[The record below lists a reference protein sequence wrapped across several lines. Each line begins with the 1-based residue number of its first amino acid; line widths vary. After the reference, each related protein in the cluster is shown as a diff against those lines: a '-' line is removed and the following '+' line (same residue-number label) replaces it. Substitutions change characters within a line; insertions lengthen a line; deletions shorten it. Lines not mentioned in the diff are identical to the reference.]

1 MRETLNSNIENLEK
15 VHTGQR
21 VSLLKSKHGARW
33 INYDILAGAL
43 ALALG
48 VIFSPYESSQSLNNN
63 FVAILFIYGLI
74 LATVSRLTELPRPG
88 YDFHIARYDILSSGV
103 LAVFFSI
110 LSFTFFMILLA
121 HPLKG
126 RYVILNTAFFSYL
139 LLCFPR
145 IILTNTSN
153 RTPMKLALWGTNE
166 LTDLFMQRIK
176 DSEYFQVAGIL
187 HFSDAD
193 FTRHKYGLKNIHEE
207 DLENINC
214 VILCS
219 ELSPD
224 TEINNKLM
232 QLPMHGVEVLNK
244 GAFIEKYFRV
254 ISLDYLN
261 VHWLASFPTLTND
274 STSFFAKR
282 ISDIIISEYTTG
294 NDSSP
299 FPIVALLIKLDS
311 KGSIFYSQTRVD
323 RFNKP
328 FTIYKFR
335 SMAQNAEKDGA
346 QWATS
351 NDARVTKLGA
361 LLRRTRIDELPQL
374 WNVLKGDMSM
384 VGPRPE
390 RPEFEQTLLKD
401 LPLYERRH
409 LIPPGV
415 TGWAQIRYKYGAS
428 VDDSRMKLE
437 HDLYYIKHMSF
448 VFDLKVIMK
457 TFIMVMKE
465 AVNSCST

>member
-1 MRETLNSNIENLEK
+1 ML
-15 VHTGQR
+15 
-21 VSLLKSKHGARW
+21 
-33 INYDILAGAL
+33 
-43 ALALG
+43 
-48 VIFSPYESSQSLNNN
+48 
-63 FVAILFIYGLI
+63 
-74 LATVSRLTELPRPG
+74 
-88 YDFHIARYDILSSGV
+88 
-103 LAVFFSI
+103 
-110 LSFTFFMILLA
+110 LLA

-126 RYVILNTAFFSYL
+126 RYIIINTAILSYL
-139 LLCFPR
+139 FICLPR
-145 IILTNTSN
+145 IILTNSSN
-153 RTPMKLALWGTNE
+153 KTPMKLALWGTNE

-176 DSEYFQVAGIL
+176 DSDYFQAAGIL
-187 HFSDAD
+187 DFSDAD

-207 DLENINC
+207 NLKDINC

-219 ELSPD
+219 ELSPN
-224 TEINNKLM
+224 TETNNKLM

-274 STSFFAKR
+274 NTSFFAKR
-282 ISDIIISEYTTG
+282 ISDIIISTLLLAFTLPLF
-294 NDSSP
+294 P
-299 FPIVALLIKLDS
+299 FVALLIKLDS
-311 KGSIFYSQTRVD
+311 KGSIFYSQTRVG

-335 SMAQNAEKDGA
+335 SMAQNAEQNGA

-351 NDARVTKLGA
+351 NDTRVTKLGA
-361 LLRRTRIDELPQL
+361 FLRRSRIDELPQL
-374 WNVLKGDMSM
+374 LNVLKGDMSM

-390 RPEFEQTLLKD
+390 RPEFEKMLLKD

-409 LIPPGV
+409 LIPPGI

-428 VDDSRMKLE
+428 VDDSRKKLE

-457 TFIMVMKE
+457 TFIMVMKG
-465 AVNSCST
+465 SR